1 MGGEENKPSFMDNV
15 RTNWAAFRIFVWNS
29 EKGEVLGRN
38 AKSWGQI
45 GIFYLIF
52 YTCLALFWALMLFIF
67 LQTVS
72 PDKPTFNSYV
82 NVPGVSLRPR
92 FDNKPVVFNPNNNKT
107 FASHTDGLQDIYDSL
122 DPGMMTGDMFDDCAN
137 ETDGDGKACRF
148 DRNVFG
154 SCQPP
159 YFGWDEGKPC
169 LFLSLNRVSEW
180 EPEDYSDVSSLPEE
194 VQKFYVPGN
203 IAFYCR
209 SYKAKQVEAVN
220 ATVYPA
226 AGIPFRFYPFQGSTN
241 KTERDSYVQPY
252 VAVQFAL
259 LEVDLKI
266 KVECRTYVGNIAPK
280 GGLYDTDYESIA
292 TYEFEMTAMKKDE
305 L

>member
-1 MGGEENKPSFMDNV
+1 M
-15 RTNWAAFRIFVWNS
+15 I
-29 EKGEVLGRN
+29 VL
-38 AKSWGQI
+38 
-45 GIFYLIF
+45 F
-52 YTCLALFWALMLFIF
+52 F
-67 LQTVS
+67 LQ
-72 PDKPTFNSYV
+72 
-82 NVPGVSLRPR
+82 
-92 FDNKPVVFNPNNNKT
+92 
-107 FASHTDGLQDIYDSL
+107 
-122 DPGMMTGDMFDDCAN
+122 
-137 ETDGDGKACRF
+137 
-148 DRNVFG
+148 
-154 SCQPP
+154 
-159 YFGWDEGKPC
+159 
-169 LFLSLNRVSEW
+169 
-180 EPEDYSDVSSLPEE
+180 
-194 VQKFYVPGN
+194 
-203 IAFYCR
+203 
-209 SYKAKQVEAVN
+209 KAKQVEAVN